1 MGETSTGRDENNDKT
16 LVARQGFEALMND
29 DDHIVGGDEA
39 TRQQVAY
46 EGATSETVKAASHAE
61 RTRPG

>member
-1 MGETSTGRDENNDKT
+1 
-16 LVARQGFEALMND
+16 MND

-61 RTRPG
+61 LTLPG